1 MGLES
6 VADPEK
12 TWYSA
17 SVDDSKKSFRS
28 SFNGLTFPDY
38 TKKATT
44 WGGAAFFVQA
54 IGTATEKWYNNPS
67 GKILEIGGGFG
78 SLLRLTSKKSIS
90 IGEASQRKKTFVTSV
105 FSDGF
110 FPAQWYN
117 ENRRRRDHLT
127 TSEKGICYGCPFPL
141 IATYYKSS
149 IERKRAEKVA

>member
-1 MGLES
+1 MGLEA
-6 VADPEK
+6 VADPGK
-12 TWYSA
+12 KWYSA
-17 SVDDSKKSFRS
+17 IVDDSKKSPRS
-28 SFNGLTFPDY
+28 SLNGLNVSYY

-44 WGGAAFFVQA
+44 GEGPLFLCRLLEAVPKNA
-54 IGTATEKWYNNPS
+54 IMTYP
-67 GKILEIGGGFG
+67 GKSWKLVGV
-78 SLLRLTSKKSIS
+78 SVHCLDQTSKKSIS

-127 TSEKGICYGCPFPL
+127 TSEGHLLRMPFPL

-149 IERKRAEKVA
+149 IERKKAEKVA